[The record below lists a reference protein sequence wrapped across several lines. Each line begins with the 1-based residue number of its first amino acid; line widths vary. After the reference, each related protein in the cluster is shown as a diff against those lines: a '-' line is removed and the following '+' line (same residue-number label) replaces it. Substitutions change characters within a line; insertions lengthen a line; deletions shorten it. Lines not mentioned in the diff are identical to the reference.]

1 MRDIFY
7 MLGVAAAVAKN
18 LCKILE
24 DCLGNLSIPMT
35 VHPDFIRKIY
45 IFRWLPMTVRKSMK
59 DIYQSAR
66 SKVRL

>member
-35 VHPDFIRKIY
+35 VHPDFIIGKY
-45 IFRWLPMTVRKSMK
+45 ISLDGCPC
-59 DIYQSAR
+59 
-66 SKVRL
+66 L